1 MHCILSYFYQNT
13 YLHAPIGNLALHFT
27 HHLSGATFGGL
38 MGGEP
43 LELTSSRSREFVL
56 PTRDT
61 AVLRED
67 NQSTSLLNPH
77 L

>member
-38 MGGEP
+38 MGGGALGAYLVPEP
-43 LELTSSRSREFVL
+43 RICAAYAGYCRSSRRQSINF
-56 PTRDT
+56 T
-61 AVLRED
+61 A
-67 NQSTSLLNPH
+67 
-77 L
+77 